1 MLFETFTDVGR
12 SNYDYFL
19 VQFISE
25 FYKSKEKLSII
36 HQRHVSAEK
45 LCVPKPGDHGFWPDI
60 PSIALAPL
68 HM

>member
-25 FYKSKEKLSII
+25 FYKSKEKTM
-36 HQRHVSAEK
+36 K
-45 LCVPKPGDHGFWPDI
+45 MDI
-60 PSIALAPL
+60 RRCQFGGPF
-68 HM
+68 